1 MTTASTI
8 LVLGLGNRLMG
19 DDAAGPLVLDALKR
33 DIAPG
38 DDRVRWRDGGTIG
51 LALLPEIEDARA
63 LIVVDAA
70 RFGGM
75 PGAVQVFDGDEMDAL
90 LRGGRQS
97 VHAVALADLLGAA
110 ALRGHLPARRALV
123 AVQPRQIGLGL
134 QPTSVVRT
142 AIPQLAQAVR
152 ERIAAWGAH
161 EVADQV
167 HDTAAD
173 AARPEV
179 GASSEPCGR
188 AA

>member
-1 MTTASTI
+1 MTAASTI

-33 DIAPG
+33 DATPG

-63 LIVVDAA
+63 LVVVDAA
-70 RFGGM
+70 RFGAT
-75 PGAVQVFDGDEMDAL
+75 PGAVQVFEGAEMDAL

-134 QPTSVVRT
+134 QPTSAVHT
-142 AIPQLAQAVR
+142 AIPRLAQAVR
-152 ERIAAWGAH
+152 ERIAAWGAR
-161 EVADQV
+161 EDAGEA
-167 HDTAAD
+167 HDTTVD
-173 AARPEV
+173 AARAEA
-179 GASSEPCGR
+179 GAVSEPGGPI
-188 AA
+188 A